1 MTVFEKVLSFMIK
14 LNDTMPEDLFDIEM
28 AGPEDKFDLDQ
39 D

>member
-1 MTVFEKVLSFMIK
+1 MILFDKVLSIMVK

-28 AGPEDKFDLDQ
+28 AGTEDKFDLDQ

>member
-1 MTVFEKVLSFMIK
+1 MILFEKVIAAISR
-14 LNDTMPEDLFDIEM
+14 LNDIMPDDLFDIQM